1 MTRIDQPSTLL
12 GGLTPD
18 HFMRHYWQKKPLL
31 IRGAL
36 PGFEAP
42 ISRSELFALAQRED
56 VESRLVVQAGAKHLA
71 RSWTLKRGPF
81 QRRSLPA
88 LTQKAWTL
96 LVQGVNLFDARAH
109 DILEKFRFI
118 PRVRLDDLM
127 ISYASDRGGV
137 GPHFDSYDVF
147 LLQAQGERR
156 WRIAHGVDDQFV
168 RGAELKILS
177 RFKHDQEWVL
187 QPGDMLYL
195 PPSYAHEGVA
205 MGECMTYSIGFNAP
219 QGPALAQ
226 GVMAWMAD
234 DGGDDDRSSPTRQ
247 AHSIKSS
254 RQRNQFYTDQ
264 GQGATQNPGEI
275 PLALQNFAYESYQRL
290 ALNEQHFQRAL
301 GESLT
306 EPKPH
311 VWFEGDLE
319 LDEAQCLSR
328 LKRWAESEG
337 PEEIRLDRQTLMLFD
352 AKFIF
357 INAESVGVSGAEAKI
372 LRALANDR
380 TLSHKALAPLTKRHS
395 RALQSEQKHLASSL
409 LDSRLAS
416 RLDALLGLLA
426 QWMQSGWLHLED

>member
-1 MTRIDQPSTLL
+1 MTPIDQPSTLL

-18 HFMRHYWQKKPLL
+18 YFMRHYWQKKPLL
-31 IRGAL
+31 VRGAL
-36 PGFEAP
+36 PAFEAP
-42 ISRSELFALAQRED
+42 ISRSELFALAQRDD
-56 VESRLVVQAGAKHLA
+56 VESRLVVQAGSKNLA

-109 DILEKFRFI
+109 DILEMFRFI

-168 RGAELKILS
+168 RGAELKILA
-177 RFKHDQEWVL
+177 RFKHDEEWVL

-226 GVMAWMAD
+226 AVMAWMAD
-234 DGGDDDRSSPTRQ
+234 EGNDDDRSSPTHQ
-247 AHSIKSS
+247 IHPS
-254 RQRNQFYTDQ
+254 RHKTQLYTDQ
-264 GQGATQNPGEI
+264 GHGATQNPGEI
-275 PLALQNFAYESYQRL
+275 PLALQNFAYESYKRL
-290 ALNEQHFQRAL
+290 AFNEQHFQRAL

-311 VWFEGDLE
+311 VWFEGELE

-328 LKRWAESEG
+328 LKRWAASEG
-337 PEEIRLDRQTLMLFD
+337 PEVIRLDRQTQMLFD
-352 AKFIF
+352 AKFIY
-357 INAESVGVSGAEAKI
+357 INAESVGASGAEAKI
-372 LRALANDR
+372 LRTLANDR
-380 TLSHKALAPLTKRHS
+380 ALSVKVLAPLVKRHS
-395 RALQSEQKHLASSL
+395 RALPSEQKHLASSL
-409 LDSRLAS
+409 LGTRLAS
-416 RLDALLGLLA
+416 RLDALLGLFA